1 MCAKTNTH
9 SCKDKY
15 TYGVTG
21 SVRYS
26 TPVLKVLTS
35 FMIELDPLLL
45 VVGSS
50 NASRRQDQTRFQ
62 MKIEDVDRR

>member
-1 MCAKTNTH
+1 MQRQTHIHAKTNTLMV
-9 SCKDKY
+9 SQ
-15 TYGVTG
+15 VA
-21 SVRYS
+21 
-26 TPVLKVLTS
+26 LTS